1 MSTET
6 SSDPLPASVSEYM
19 IDYSGATPA
28 RIMRELDLDSAYRA
42 QVEYFCAVTRYSLY
56 AEMNNC
62 EKGADLRLQTVEWA
76 DVTDWEVPAEDRS
89 PEA

>member
-6 SSDPLPASVSEYM
+6 SSDPLPASVSEYT
-19 IDYSGATPA
+19 IDYPGATPT

-42 QVEYFCAVTRYSLY
+42 QVEYFCTVTRYTLY
-56 AEMNNC
+56 AEMNDC
-62 EKGADLRLQTVEWA
+62 EKGVDLRLQTVEWA
-76 DVTDWEVPAEDRS
+76 DVAEWEVPAEDRP